1 MTRLHASVD
10 YGRMS
15 DKNISNKRVS
25 IAKGLTQ
32 PIYNKHAMLLTTEP
46 WVRRSIPMLLLVFI
60 ATIGWGT
67 WINIFDN
74 KDDMLKK
81 SQVNLEFVR
90 SLVSLKLDQLP
101 REKVEKQDA
110 AGLLAEA
117 LPKHIFN
124 SAYEFYITNEHGHV
138 VAALPDVAGKTL
150 ASALNI
156 KNDMLLTGETPSMA
170 RTIHSGDS
178 QKIVTLAQLK
188 APFGALAV
196 ARSVDDVLINWKQ
209 RSLTIIVL
217 MLTAAAV
224 VATLGLAYYQ
234 QAARAGEADLVC
246 GRLSNRIDV
255 ALNRGHCGLW
265 DWNISTGQVYWSDSM
280 YDLLGLTRSDE
291 FISIASINNF
301 MHPDDANLFEF
312 SDALARSGKQ
322 AIDQEFRARHVNG
335 HWIWLRARAEIV
347 HEPSNKSKHLIGI
360 ALDITEQKK
369 LVEYTNVADQRLLR
383 MVEDLQQSRKILEQ
397 QASQLSDLAN
407 KYLIQK
413 ADAESANQAKTEF
426 LANMS
431 HELRTPLNA
440 IIGFSQMMENAFF
453 GPLGSERYVG
463 YVKDIHAS
471 GQYLLNVID
480 DVLEMSRIDSG
491 RIHLQNSDVKLGCV
505 IEKTV
510 RKMVVSAK
518 EKSIAID
525 IVGAADVVV
534 NADKRAVDQI
544 FVHLLQ
550 NALKFTPKNGSIR
563 LRTVR
568 LHHSVNVYIED
579 NGVGISKDMLNSLGQ
594 PFRQVGSQ
602 MNNGMKGSGLGFA
615 IAKSLTEL
623 QGGNIRV
630 RSREGIGTVVMV
642 HLPIGSVKSEATG
655 QQIRMAA

>member
-1 MTRLHASVD
+1 MARLHASID
-10 YGRMS
+10 C
-15 DKNISNKRVS
+15 NTASNASMS

-32 PIYNKHAMLLTTEP
+32 PFYNKHAMLLTTEP
-46 WVRRSIPMLLLVFI
+46 WVRRSIPLLLFVFL
-60 ATIGWGT
+60 ATVGWGT
-67 WINIFDN
+67 WINIFGSKEDT
-74 KDDMLKK
+74 LKK

-90 SLVSLKLDQLP
+90 SLVALKLDQLP
-101 REKVEKQDA
+101 REKTETQEP

-124 SAYEFYITNEHGHV
+124 SAYEFYITNEHGIV

-150 ASALNI
+150 TSALNVDA
-156 KNDMLLTGETPSMA
+156 DMLLSGETPFMA
-170 RTIHSGDS
+170 RIIQSGDI
-178 QKIVTLAQLK
+178 QKLMTITQLK
-188 APFGALAV
+188 APFGTLAV
-196 ARSVDDVLINWKQ
+196 ARPVDDVLTSWKQ
-209 RSLTIIVL
+209 RSITIIIL
-217 MLTAAAV
+217 MFTAAAV

-265 DWNISTGQVYWSDSM
+265 DWNITNGKVYWSDSM
-280 YDLLGLTRSDE
+280 YDLLGLARKDE
-291 FISIASINNF
+291 FMAIDTVNSL
-301 MHPDDANLFEF
+301 MHPDDADLLQFSKNLQ
-312 SDALARSGKQ
+312 ATGVN
-322 AIDQEFRARHVNG
+322 AIDQEFRARHANG
-335 HWIWLRARAEIV
+335 HWVWLRARAEIV
-347 HEPSNKSKHLIGI
+347 NEPSNNSKHLIGI

-383 MVEDLQQSRKILEQ
+383 TVEDLQQSRKILEL
-397 QASQLSDLAN
+397 QANQLSDLAN

-413 ADAESANQAKTEF
+413 ADAESANHAKSEF

-480 DVLEMSRIDSG
+480 DILEMSRIDSG
-491 RIHLQNSDVKLGCV
+491 RVHLENQDVKLNCS

-510 RKMVVSAK
+510 RKMIGLAD
-518 EKSIAID
+518 EKSIKID
-525 IVGAADVVV
+525 VIGAGDIII

-544 FVHLLQ
+544 FIHLLQ
-550 NALKFTPKNGSIR
+550 NALKFTPRNGSIR
-563 LRTVR
+563 VKTMHLENA
-568 LHHSVNVYIED
+568 VNVFIED
-579 NGVGISKDMLNSLGQ
+579 NGVGISQDMLYSLGQ

-615 IAKSLTEL
+615 IAKSLTHL
-623 QGGNIRV
+623 QGGSIKV
-630 RSREGIGTVVMV
+630 RSRLGLGTIVMV
-642 HLPIGSVKSEATG
+642 HLPIGRVSEQVSVQHVK
-655 QQIRMAA
+655 IAA

>member
-1 MTRLHASVD
+1 MARLHASVD
-10 YGRMS
+10 CGRMS
-15 DKNISNKRVS
+15 DKNMSDKMMS
-25 IAKGLTQ
+25 IAKGLAK
-32 PIYNKHAMLLTTEP
+32 PDYSKNSVLLTAEP
-46 WVRRSIPMLLLVFI
+46 WVRRSIPLLLVVFLT
-60 ATIGWGT
+60 TIGWGT
-67 WINIFDN
+67 WINIFEN
-74 KDDMLKK
+74 KEDTLKK
-81 SQVNLEFVR
+81 AQVNLEFVR
-90 SLVSLKLDQLP
+90 SLVALKLDQLP
-101 REKVEKQDA
+101 HDKAISQEP

-117 LPKHIFN
+117 LPKHIFK
-124 SAYEFYITNEHGHV
+124 SSYEFYLTNESGIV
-138 VAALPDVAGKTL
+138 VAALPDVAGKAL

-156 KNDMLLTGETPSMA
+156 DNDMLLSGETPSMA
-170 RTIHSGDS
+170 RIIRSGDS

-188 APFGALAV
+188 APFGAVAV
-196 ARSVDDVLINWKQ
+196 ARPVDDVLVNWKQ
-209 RSLTIIVL
+209 RSLTIIIL

-265 DWNISTGQVYWSDSM
+265 DWNLTTGQVYWSDSM
-280 YDLLGLTRSDE
+280 YDLLGITRTAE
-291 FISIASINNF
+291 FMAIESINNL
-301 MHPDDANLFEF
+301 MHPDDANLFNF
-312 SDALARSGKQ
+312 SEALERSGKQ
-322 AIDQEFRARHVNG
+322 AIDQEFRALHSDG
-335 HWIWLRARAEIV
+335 HWVWLRARAEIV
-347 HEPSNKSKHLIGI
+347 HEPSNNSKHLIGI
-360 ALDITEQKK
+360 ALDVTEQKK

-383 MVEDLQQSRKILEQ
+383 TVEDLQQSRKILEL

-413 ADAESANQAKTEF
+413 ADAESANQAKSEF

-491 RIHLQNSDVKLGCV
+491 RIHLENSDVKLGCT

-510 RKMVVSAK
+510 RKMIGLAE

-525 IVGAADVVV
+525 IIGKTDVII
-534 NADKRAVDQI
+534 NADKRAMDQI
-544 FVHLLQ
+544 FIHLLQ
-550 NALKFTPKNGSIR
+550 NAVKFTPQNGSIR
-563 LRTVR
+563 LRSVR
-568 LHHSVNVYIED
+568 HHNSVNIYVED
-579 NGVGISKDMLNSLGQ
+579 NGVGISKDMLDSLGQ

-630 RSREGIGTVVMV
+630 RSREGRGTVVMV
-642 HLPIGSVKSEATG
+642 HLPLGQEREQMSVEQDK
-655 QQIRMAA
+655 IAA

>member
-1 MTRLHASVD
+1 MTRLHASID
-10 YGRMS
+10 CKSMS
-15 DKNISNKRVS
+15 ITKGIIHRSHNKYA
-25 IAKGLTQ
+25 IMLTS
-32 PIYNKHAMLLTTEP
+32 EP
-46 WVRRSIPMLLLVFI
+46 WVRRSIPILLIIFL

-74 KDDMLKK
+74 KEDMLKK
-81 SQVNLEFVR
+81 SQANLEFVR
-90 SLVSLKLDQLP
+90 ALVALKLDQLP
-101 REKVEKQDA
+101 REKTETQEPT
-110 AGLLAEA
+110 GLLAEA
-117 LPKHIFN
+117 LPRDIFK
-124 SAYEFYITNEHGHV
+124 SAYEFYLTNETGII

-150 ASALNI
+150 TSALNVES
-156 KNDMLLTGETPSMA
+156 DMLISGETLSMA
-170 RTIHSGDS
+170 RIIHSGDT
-178 QKIVTLAQLK
+178 QKIISVTQLK
-188 APFGALAV
+188 APFGTLSV
-196 ARSVDDVLINWKQ
+196 ARSVDNVLVSWKQ

-255 ALNRGHCGLW
+255 ALNRGACGLW
-265 DWNISTGQVYWSDSM
+265 DWNITNGQVYWSDSM
-280 YDLLGLTRSDE
+280 YDLLGLTRYDE
-291 FISIASINNF
+291 FMAITSINDL

-312 SDALARSGKQ
+312 AENLARSNKQ
-322 AIDQEFRARHVNG
+322 AVDQEFRARHANG
-335 HWIWLRARAEIV
+335 SWVWLRARAEIV
-347 HEPSNKSKHLIGI
+347 HEPSNNSKHLIGI

-383 MVEDLQQSRKILEQ
+383 TVQDLQQSRKILEL

-407 KYLIQK
+407 KYLVQK
-413 ADAESANQAKTEF
+413 ADAESANQAKSEF

-491 RIHLQNSDVKLGCV
+491 RIHLENRDVKLNCT

-510 RKMVVSAK
+510 RKMIGLAD
-518 EKSIAID
+518 EKSIKID
-525 IVGAADVVV
+525 VISAGETLI
-534 NADKRAVDQI
+534 NADKRAIDQI
-544 FVHLLQ
+544 LVHLLQ
-550 NALKFTPKNGSIR
+550 NALKFTPQNGSIR
-563 LRTVR
+563 VRTMR
-568 LHHSVNVYIED
+568 LDNAINVYIED
-579 NGVGISKDMLNSLGQ
+579 NGVGISKDMLDGLGQ

-615 IAKSLTEL
+615 IAKSLTQL
-623 QGGNIRV
+623 QGGSIKV
-630 RSREGIGTVVMV
+630 RSRLGLGTIVMV
-642 HLPIGSVKSEATG
+642 HLPIGRVSEQVSVEQDK
-655 QQIRMAA
+655 IAA